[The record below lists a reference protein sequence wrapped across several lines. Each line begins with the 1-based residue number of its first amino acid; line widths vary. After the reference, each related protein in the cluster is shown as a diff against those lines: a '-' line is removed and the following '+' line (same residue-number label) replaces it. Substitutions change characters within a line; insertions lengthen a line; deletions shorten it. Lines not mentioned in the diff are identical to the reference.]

1 MKNII
6 NIKLASLCLFALVSC
21 DRNPVEGGRDRNP
34 VEGGRDIK
42 QMVTLYTDG
51 EASNKAQMYNPQEIK
66 VQDEEPVEVEKVLS
80 VGLNSM
86 EENDKTLNLEISNQD
101 ASVYMD
107 RTKTR
112 YELFPASLVDIPKSI
127 VVSKGSMKSVAIP
140 FKVKIDNTVKFN
152 VPYIFAVRLN
162 GHDGEVVEANRVAI
176 YTVMRTVGDV
186 KIDKAVHLYRTNYF
200 KVSKLFPKSLPDGMT
215 IECFINA
222 QQFRNAKD
230 EGEAQIS
237 TLCGIEGGCL
247 FRFGDAGIPGNY
259 LQCYGAKLDFPFETN
274 KWYHFAATISANNN
288 MKIYING
295 KEMMSVNGKRPSLA
309 SREWFIGRSYS
320 NGRGINALFSEFR
333 IWNKVR
339 TQSQI
344 QDAMFAV
351 DPTSEGLLAYWKMDK
366 VNGNTNVIEDATG
379 HGYNLTLRTQ
389 TQTADTPDKQGRPA
403 DKVVV
408 VDDLKNPI
416 SID

>member
-1 MKNII
+1 MKSII
-6 NIKLASLCLFALVSC
+6 NITLVSLCLFAVASC
-21 DRNPVEGGRDRNP
+21 DRNP

-66 VQDEEPVEVEKVLS
+66 VQDEEPIEVEKVLS

-86 EENDKTLNLEISNQD
+86 EENDKTLNLEISNQA

-107 RTKTR
+107 RTKTK

-176 YTVMRTVGDV
+176 YTVIRTVGDV
-186 KIDKAVHLYRTNYF
+186 KINKAVHLYRTNYF
-200 KVSKLFPKSLPDGMT
+200 KLTKPFPYDLPNGMT
-215 IECFINA
+215 IECFINP

-237 TLCGIEGGCL
+237 TLCGIEGSCL

-259 LQCYGAKLDFPFETN
+259 LQCYGAKLDMPFETN
-274 KWYHFAATISANNN
+274 KWYHFAASISADGN

-295 KEMMSVNGKRPSLA
+295 KEMMNITGKRPMLS
-309 SREWFIGRSYS
+309 SMQWFIGRSYS
-320 NGRGINALFSEFR
+320 GGRGINALLSEFR

-351 DPTSEGLLAYWKMDK
+351 DPTTDGLLAYWKMDK
-366 VNGNTNVIEDATG
+366 AGAGPELVEDATG
-379 HGYNLTLRTQ
+379 HGHNLFLMTNVAS
-389 TQTADTPDKQGRPA
+389 ADTPDKQGRPA
-403 DKVVV
+403 DKAVV
-408 VDDLKNPI
+408 VDELKKPI